1 MPGVNGLE
9 AARTVLSRLPG
20 CKVIFVTAYG
30 LFQYTYEAMRLG
42 ACGYILKPVVPDEA
56 EGAIRRV
63 LGQIEAE
70 RRLTAMAPAAV
81 GTDPA
86 DDDLPNT
93 QMGQLMAQ
101 VKKYLRENYMYEL
114 SLDSIGDILH
124 ISPAYL
130 STQFKKYLHV
140 GFLDYLT
147 EVRIQ
152 AACSKTEAPPV
163 SRRLRVPA
171 LAAALVLC
179 CAAVL
184 SAAGATPTGTHKDD
198 TPDPILRYAENQ
210 PEGYPTTEAAYAFAD
225 LVAQRTDGRA
235 IGLTGL
241 AWFDAGLRHFYTN
254 SPVTRL
260 EDLQGMKIR
269 VAESSLMEA
278 IVLQLGA
285 DPVRIPYDDV
295 YSALAKQEIDGAENN
310 WPSYDYTGHYE
321 VVKYMLLDGHTRIPE
336 LMLASAEAMDKL
348 ADLDPEYPALVRQ
361 CAKEAGL
368 LERDLWR
375 QTEAASEE
383 KMRKAGVTVT
393 TLDEEELERFRQ
405 ATAPIYDMYAD
416 QKALIRRILNA
427 APDGE

>member
-1 MPGVNGLE
+1 MDIEMPGVNGLE

-56 EGAIRRV
+56 EGAIRRA

-81 GTDPA
+81 ETDPA

-152 AACSKTEAPPV
+152 AACELLQDPLRPTAEVAGMVGYEDASYFARAFKKKTGLTPTQYRRQAACSKTEAP
-163 SRRLRVPA
+163 L
-171 LAAALVLC
+171 
-179 CAAVL
+179 
-184 SAAGATPTGTHKDD
+184 
-198 TPDPILRYAENQ
+198 
-210 PEGYPTTEAAYAFAD
+210 
-225 LVAQRTDGRA
+225 
-235 IGLTGL
+235 
-241 AWFDAGLRHFYTN
+241 
-254 SPVTRL
+254 
-260 EDLQGMKIR
+260 
-269 VAESSLMEA
+269 
-278 IVLQLGA
+278 
-285 DPVRIPYDDV
+285 
-295 YSALAKQEIDGAENN
+295 
-310 WPSYDYTGHYE
+310 
-321 VVKYMLLDGHTRIPE
+321 
-336 LMLASAEAMDKL
+336 
-348 ADLDPEYPALVRQ
+348 
-361 CAKEAGL
+361 
-368 LERDLWR
+368 
-375 QTEAASEE
+375 
-383 KMRKAGVTVT
+383 
-393 TLDEEELERFRQ
+393 
-405 ATAPIYDMYAD
+405 
-416 QKALIRRILNA
+416 
-427 APDGE
+427 